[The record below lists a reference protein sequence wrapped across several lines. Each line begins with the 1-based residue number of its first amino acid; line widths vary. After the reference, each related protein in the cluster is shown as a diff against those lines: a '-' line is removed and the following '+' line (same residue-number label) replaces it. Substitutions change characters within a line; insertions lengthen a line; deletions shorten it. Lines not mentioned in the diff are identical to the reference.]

1 MDKYQTKNLLLK
13 EKVEKIFKN
22 GLKSAKLTIFD
33 ITLMGIML
41 GVHLAIVTL
50 ANYTIL
56 KIFPIQIELIFFLF
70 YGLIFAWWKGAILAL
85 LADTLSL
92 LLNGQI
98 GTWYWLYAIMPVII
112 VTFSS
117 FYQYIFKKGK
127 YVSIILSFILFILA
141 SIIMFYAINS
151 RLEGDEV
158 IFSKSVSK
166 KTGQVNVKSVSIIF
180 IYSFLSIYIAFG
192 LIVNSTFAILYFKKK
207 KDKYLNYIKIFALIT
222 LAIMIFRW
230 SIDPLIYI
238 NWYNYVHRAGP
249 TNKLKNVGSDY
260 VVILIPIIIKSVV
273 PIPIYI
279 IVLSPVYE
287 VIIKLKNQ
295 YYANNI
301 QIEW

>member
-127 YVSIILSFILFILA
+127 YVSIILFFYSLYSSF
-141 SIIMFYAINS
+141 
-151 RLEGDEV
+151 
-158 IFSKSVSK
+158 
-166 KTGQVNVKSVSIIF
+166 
-180 IYSFLSIYIAFG
+180 
-192 LIVNSTFAILYFKKK
+192 
-207 KDKYLNYIKIFALIT
+207 
-222 LAIMIFRW
+222 
-230 SIDPLIYI
+230 
-238 NWYNYVHRAGP
+238 YNYVLCY
-249 TNKLKNVGSDY
+249 K
-260 VVILIPIIIKSVV
+260 
-273 PIPIYI
+273 
-279 IVLSPVYE
+279 
-287 VIIKLKNQ
+287 
-295 YYANNI
+295 
-301 QIEW
+301 